1 MIDPYVL
8 VVLAVAVARMTV
20 LMTTDKITQP
30 LRDKVL
36 AKLGPDHMITFGV
49 NCPWC
54 WSIWLSFPMTA
65 ITFFTVSS
73 IWLAILTALAVSWVG
88 SYLADR

>member
-36 AKLGPDHMITFGV
+36 AKFGPDHMLTFGV

-54 WSIWLSFPMTA
+54 WSIWLAFPMTA
-65 ITFFTVSS
+65 ITFSTANT